1 MNRRLNLYK
10 EKLPKR
16 KRRTD
21 DDDDVYIKGMYNP
34 FLDTK
39 GYDVEEITTAEKGVL
54 ADFPELEG
62 LGWMFDSEVKD
73 YETLLKN
80 RRNKMTQT
88 FRYMLK
94 QNILTSE
101 KSLSSEEKQAK
112 QDSSSLSEDRE
123 TSEASEEKE
132 RQKSLIQRL
141 FGSLFEEVEVDLP
154 SSRQT
159 SQNSGA
165 RGSNDARQSL
175 ASIRDPMPNK
185 KSETPIQSSSS
196 SSSSSSSATSR
207 SVLLPVESA
216 PVSVNSSRSQTIEYV
231 DEEDLPVN
239 VSSSSSNRTVRYI
252 SSGSSRRS
260 RPITI
265 SSGSR

>member
-21 DDDDVYIKGMYNP
+21 DDDVYIKGMYSP

-39 GYDVEEITTAEKGVL
+39 GYDVEEITTAEKGIL
-54 ADFPELEG
+54 ADFPELEV

-94 QNILTSE
+94 HNILTSE

-132 RQKSLIQRL
+132 RQKSLMQRL

-196 SSSSSSSATSR
+196 SSSATSR

-239 VSSSSSNRTVRYI
+239 VSSSSSNRTVQYV
-252 SSGSSRRS
+252 SSRSSRSS
-260 RPITI
+260 RPITV

>member
-1 MNRRLNLYK
+1 MLRLKPTYEEMLREAKTRRLK
-10 EKLPKR
+10 ILPER
-16 KRRTD
+16 ERRTQQGMLLD
-21 DDDDVYIKGMYNP
+21 DLDMDDFDLGKYDKKTILMNENPEKGTQTDRFNKTSTTESESAKSV
-34 FLDTK
+34 LEDQRVK
-39 GYDVEEITTAEKGVL
+39 EEVEEQAE
-54 ADFPELEG
+54 
-62 LGWMFDSEVKD
+62 SE
-73 YETLLKN
+73 YS
-80 RRNKMTQT
+80 RQ
-88 FRYMLK
+88 
-94 QNILTSE
+94 
-101 KSLSSEEKQAK
+101 
-112 QDSSSLSEDRE
+112 

-132 RQKSLIQRL
+132 KQKSLMRRL
-141 FGSLFEEVEVDLP
+141 FNSLFDEVEADLP
-154 SSRQT
+154 RSRQT
-159 SQNSGA
+159 SHASSA
-165 RGSNDARQSL
+165 RGSSEA
-175 ASIRDPMPNK
+175 MPNK
-185 KSETPIQSSSS
+185 KSETPIQ

>member
-10 EKLPKR
+10 DKLPKR
-16 KRRTD
+16 KRRLS
-21 DDDDVYIKGMYNP
+21 DDDDVYIRGMYNP

-54 ADFPELEG
+54 ADFPDFEG

-112 QDSSSLSEDRE
+112 QDSSSLSEDHE

-132 RQKSLIQRL
+132 RQKSLMQRL

-159 SQNSGA
+159 SQNSEA
-165 RGSNDARQSL
+165 
-175 ASIRDPMPNK
+175 MPNK
-185 KSETPIQSSSS
+185 KSETPIQ

-231 DEEDLPVN
+231 DDEDLPVN

>member
-1 MNRRLNLYK
+1 
-10 EKLPKR
+10 
-16 KRRTD
+16 
-21 DDDDVYIKGMYNP
+21 MYNP

-39 GYDVEEITTAEKGVL
+39 GYDVEEITTAEKGVM

-73 YETLLKN
+73 YETLLKH

-112 QDSSSLSEDRE
+112 QDSASLSEDRE

-132 RQKSLIQRL
+132 RQKSLMQRL
-141 FGSLFEEVEVDLP
+141 FGSIFEEVEVDLP

-196 SSSSSSSATSR
+196 SSSSSATSR

-216 PVSVNSSRSQTIEYV
+216 PVNSSRSQTIEYV
-231 DEEDLPVN
+231 DEDDLPVN
-239 VSSSSSNRTVRYI
+239 VSSSSSNRTVQYV
-252 SSGSSRRS
+252 SSRSSRSS

>member
-1 MNRRLNLYK
+1 MNRRLSLDK

-16 KRRTD
+16 KRRT

-132 RQKSLIQRL
+132 RQKSLMQRL

-159 SQNSGA
+159 SQNSGG

-185 KSETPIQSSSS
+185 KSETPIQ

>member
-1 MNRRLNLYK
+1 
-10 EKLPKR
+10 
-16 KRRTD
+16 
-21 DDDDVYIKGMYNP
+21 MYNP

-39 GYDVEEITTAEKGVL
+39 GYDVEAITTAEKGVL

-88 FRYMLK
+88 CRYMLK

-112 QDSSSLSEDRE
+112 QDSSSLSEDHE
-123 TSEASEEKE
+123 TSEASEENE
-132 RQKSLIQRL
+132 RQKSLMQRL

-165 RGSNDARQSL
+165 RGSSDARQSLASIRDARQSLASIRDARQSLASIRDARQSL

-185 KSETPIQSSSS
+185 KSETPIQSSS

-216 PVSVNSSRSQTIEYV
+216 PVSVNSSRSQTMEYV

>member
-1 MNRRLNLYK
+1 MLRLKPTYEEMLREAKTRRLK
-10 EKLPKR
+10 ILPER
-16 KRRTD
+16 ERRTQQGMLLD
-21 DDDDVYIKGMYNP
+21 DLDMDDFDLDKYDKKTILMNENPEKGTQTDRFNKTSTTESESAKSV
-34 FLDTK
+34 LEDQRVK
-39 GYDVEEITTAEKGVL
+39 EEVEEQAE
-54 ADFPELEG
+54 
-62 LGWMFDSEVKD
+62 SEHS
-73 YETLLKN
+73 
-80 RRNKMTQT
+80 RQ
-88 FRYMLK
+88 
-94 QNILTSE
+94 
-101 KSLSSEEKQAK
+101 
-112 QDSSSLSEDRE
+112 

-132 RQKSLIQRL
+132 KQKSLMRRL
-141 FGSLFEEVEVDLP
+141 FNSLFDEVEADLP
-154 SSRQT
+154 RSRQT
-159 SQNSGA
+159 SYDSGA
-165 RGSNDARQSL
+165 RGSDE
-175 ASIRDPMPNK
+175 PMPNK
-185 KSETPIQSSSS
+185 KSETPIQS

>member
-1 MNRRLNLYK
+1 MNRRLNLFK
-10 EKLPKR
+10 DKLPKR
-16 KRRTD
+16 KRRLS
-21 DDDDVYIKGMYNP
+21 DDDDVYIRGMYNP

-54 ADFPELEG
+54 ADFPDFEG
-62 LGWMFDSEVKD
+62 LGWIFDSEIKD
-73 YETLLKN
+73 YEALLKD

-94 QNILTSE
+94 QNSMTRTQSE
-101 KSLSSEEKQAK
+101 QTISSEEEQTKQVSN
-112 QDSSSLSEDRE
+112 Q
-123 TSEASEEKE
+123 TSEASDEKE
-132 RQKSLIQRL
+132 KRKSLMRRL
-141 FGSLFEEVEVDLP
+141 FDSLFEEVEADLAR
-154 SSRQT
+154 SRQT
-159 SQNSGA
+159 SHASSA
-165 RGSNDARQSL
+165 RGSN
-175 ASIRDPMPNK
+175 DPMPNK

-196 SSSSSSSATSR
+196 SRMPHEDFSEASSSATSR

-239 VSSSSSNRTVRYI
+239 VSSSSSNRTVRYV
-252 SSGSSRRS
+252 SSRSSRSS

>member
-16 KRRTD
+16 KRRT

-39 GYDVEEITTAEKGVL
+39 GYDVEEITTAEKGVM

-62 LGWMFDSEVKD
+62 IGWMFDSEVKD

-80 RRNKMTQT
+80 SRNKMTQT

-123 TSEASEEKE
+123 TSEASEEKK
-132 RQKSLIQRL
+132 RQKSLMQRL

-159 SQNSGA
+159 RQNSGT
-165 RGSNDARQSL
+165 RGSNDP
-175 ASIRDPMPNK
+175 IPNK
-185 KSETPIQSSSS
+185 KSETHIQ

-231 DEEDLPVN
+231 DDEDLPVN

-260 RPITI
+260 RPMTI

>member
-1 MNRRLNLYK
+1 
-10 EKLPKR
+10 
-16 KRRTD
+16 
-21 DDDDVYIKGMYNP
+21 
-34 FLDTK
+34 
-39 GYDVEEITTAEKGVL
+39 
-54 ADFPELEG
+54 
-62 LGWMFDSEVKD
+62 MFDSEVKD

-88 FRYMLK
+88 CRYMLK

-101 KSLSSEEKQAK
+101 KSLSSEKKQAK
-112 QDSSSLSEDRE
+112 QDSSSVSEDRE

-132 RQKSLIQRL
+132 RQKSLMQRL

-185 KSETPIQSSSS
+185 KSETPIQS

>member
-1 MNRRLNLYK
+1 
-10 EKLPKR
+10 
-16 KRRTD
+16 
-21 DDDDVYIKGMYNP
+21 
-34 FLDTK
+34 
-39 GYDVEEITTAEKGVL
+39 
-54 ADFPELEG
+54 
-62 LGWMFDSEVKD
+62 
-73 YETLLKN
+73 
-80 RRNKMTQT
+80 
-88 FRYMLK
+88 MLK

-132 RQKSLIQRL
+132 RQKSLMQRL

-154 SSRQT
+154 RSRQT
-159 SQNSGA
+159 SKNSGTT
-165 RGSNDARQSL
+165 GSN
-175 ASIRDPMPNK
+175 DPMPNK
-185 KSETPIQSSSS
+185 KSETPIQS

-239 VSSSSSNRTVRYI
+239 VSSSSSNRTAGPAVCLLPPNIWRLLLPTVWA
-252 SSGSSRRS
+252 RE
-260 RPITI
+260 TI
-265 SSGSR
+265 KPSNCQIY

>member
-10 EKLPKR
+10 DKLPKR
-16 KRRTD
+16 KRRLS
-21 DDDDVYIKGMYNP
+21 DDDDVYIRGMYNP

-54 ADFPELEG
+54 ADFPDFEG
-62 LGWMFDSEVKD
+62 LGWIFDSEIKD
-73 YETLLKN
+73 FESLLKN

-94 QNILTSE
+94 QNSMTRTQSE
-101 KSLSSEEKQAK
+101 HSISSEEKQTM
-112 QDSSSLSEDRE
+112 QVSNQ
-123 TSEASEEKE
+123 TSEASDEKE
-132 RQKSLIQRL
+132 KQKSLMRRL
-141 FGSLFEEVEVDLP
+141 FNSLFDEVEADLP
-154 SSRQT
+154 RSRQT
-159 SQNSGA
+159 SHASSA
-165 RGSNDARQSL
+165 RGSSEA
-175 ASIRDPMPNK
+175 MPNK
-185 KSETPIQSSSS
+185 KSETPIQS

>member
-10 EKLPKR
+10 DKLPKR
-16 KRRTD
+16 KRRLS
-21 DDDDVYIKGMYNP
+21 DDDDVYIRGMYNP

-54 ADFPELEG
+54 ADFPDFEG
-62 LGWMFDSEVKD
+62 LGWIFDSEIKD
-73 YETLLKN
+73 FESLLKN

-94 QNILTSE
+94 QNSITRTQSE
-101 KSLSSEEKQAK
+101 QSISSEEKQNK
-112 QDSSSLSEDRE
+112 QVSNQ

-132 RQKSLIQRL
+132 KQKSLMRRL
-141 FGSLFEEVEVDLP
+141 FNSLFDEVEVDLP
-154 SSRQT
+154 RSRQT
-159 SQNSGA
+159 SYDSGA
-165 RGSNDARQSL
+165 RGSDEAL
-175 ASIRDPMPNK
+175 PNK

-196 SSSSSSSATSR
+196 SSSTSR
-207 SVLLPVESA
+207 SALLPVESA

-239 VSSSSSNRTVRYI
+239 VSSSSSNRTVRYV
-252 SSGSSRRS
+252 SSRSSRSS